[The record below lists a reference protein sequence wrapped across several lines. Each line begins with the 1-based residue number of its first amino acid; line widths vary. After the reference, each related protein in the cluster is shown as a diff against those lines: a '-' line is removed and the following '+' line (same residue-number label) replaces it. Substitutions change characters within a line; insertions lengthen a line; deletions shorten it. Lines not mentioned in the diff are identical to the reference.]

1 MIKAIFFDIDGT
13 LVSFKTH
20 VISPQVI
27 SDLYALRE
35 KGIRLFIAS
44 GRHYMVMDNLQDFP
58 FDGYISMNGA
68 LVNVGGRI
76 VACRTLGAGIARE
89 VGRRCRELDIPA
101 VAFCKKS
108 YGISMQNDFTRRTFE
123 MIKLHNVPI
132 YSWDDLVY
140 EDVCQ
145 FTVFADESQER
156 RYFTEGLEEVT
167 VSRWYPAFFDM
178 NSKGLSKA
186 DGIAAA
192 IAEFGIA
199 REETMAF
206 GDGGNDSEM
215 LKYAGTGVAMGNSE
229 DSVKSYADYV
239 TLSVDED
246 GISHAVRHFGLL

>member
-1 MIKAIFFDIDGT
+1 MRT
-13 LVSFKTH
+13 
-20 VISPQVI
+20 
-27 SDLYALRE
+27 YASLPSSLTNPR
-35 KGIRLFIAS
+35 S
-44 GRHYMVMDNLQDFP
+44 
-58 FDGYISMNGA
+58 
-68 LVNVGGRI
+68 
-76 VACRTLGAGIARE
+76 
-89 VGRRCRELDIPA
+89 
-101 VAFCKKS
+101 
-108 YGISMQNDFTRRTFE
+108 
-123 MIKLHNVPI
+123 
-132 YSWDDLVY
+132 
-140 EDVCQ
+140 
-145 FTVFADESQER
+145 ADESQER

-215 LKYAGTGVAMGNSE
+215 LRYAGTGVAMGNSD
-229 DSVKSYADYV
+229 DSVKSCADYV